1 MYRVV
6 SPFTLTLVSET
17 GKEFKKKKKK
27 KVQNSSVK
35 AIVMGELVQYLC
47 FKLLLNTP
55 SESD

>member
-17 GKEFKKKKKK
+17 GKEFKKKKK